1 VSTVALLIA
10 LSTWQPLPVADVVEI
25 NRFGP
30 MERQQVILYRWRAEP
45 GRTGYRVSQ
54 WWLTDG
60 EPIVTRSGK
69 GWQVES
75 NGYRVQANRV
85 RYTETQ
91 HDPEVLDRKIFP
103 ECQRVR
109 LVSAQGE

>member
-1 VSTVALLIA
+1 MIAILIA

-30 MERQQVILYRWRAEP
+30 MERQQVILWRWRAEP

-69 GWQVES
+69 GWEVES
-75 NGYRVQANRV
+75 NGYRVHASRV
-85 RYTETQ
+85 RYTATE

-103 ECQRVR
+103 ECQRIK
-109 LVSAQGE
+109 LVDTKGE

>member
-1 VSTVALLIA
+1 MIAILIA

-30 MERQQVILYRWRAEP
+30 TKRQQVILWRWRAEP

-54 WWLTDG
+54 WWLADLD
-60 EPIVTRSGK
+60 PIVTRSGS

-75 NGYRVQANRV
+75 GGVRIQASRIKH
-85 RYTETQ
+85 TETE
-91 HDPEVLDRKIFP
+91 HDPEFADRRILAESQRTKIVTA
-103 ECQRVR
+103 EK
-109 LVSAQGE
+109 